1 MRVVA
6 CHIFPALED
15 MHENAYQIQIQSHV
29 RNFKETSLYPEAS
42 FQSVI
47 GGLARRQFCESTHE
61 KLKSEAG
68 RDDSEGAVRSWAG
81 ATSPLPTS
89 SDGRTN
95 TGLSHNIY
103 IVLAYRRVIKFGI
116 FVCGSSKVIKNGA
129 TG

>member
-15 MHENAYQIQIQSHV
+15 IHENAYQIQIQSQV

-68 RDDSEGAVRSWAG
+68 RDDSEGAVRFLGRGNKPPPHQLRRTDEHWAI
-81 ATSPLPTS
+81 TQ
-89 SDGRTN
+89 
-95 TGLSHNIY
+95 Y
-103 IVLAYRRVIKFGI
+103 IQ
-116 FVCGSSKVIKNGA
+116 C
-129 TG
+129 